1 MTGLAPARCITC
13 SDEAVEAE
21 VVALDGLE
29 AIVRVDGNEERVA
42 VDLVPDAGPGDVLLC
57 HAGIALERLDGP
69 CMSPQV
75 AQSHKVPQVA
85 QSHKVPRAPARQEA
99 P

>member
-1 MTGLAPARCITC
+1 MTELEPERCITC

-21 VVALDGLE
+21 VVAVDGLE
-29 AIVRVDGNEERVA
+29 AIVRVAGAEERVG

-69 CMSPQV
+69 RASPQV
-75 AQSHKVPQVA
+75 AQSHKVPQ
-85 QSHKVPRAPARQEA
+85 APARDPA
-99 P
+99 S